1 MKLAVAD
8 YHYTIGAVCQ
18 KIADMADS
26 AGGSESMKQ
35 LGLKMGLEEVVDL
48 SAGDATEQASLE
60 MAVSAVFGAVFVDG
74 GLASVRA
81 ALMQLQVIGK

>member
-1 MKLAVAD
+1 
-8 YHYTIGAVCQ
+8 
-18 KIADMADS
+18 MADS

-48 SAGDATEQASLE
+48 SAGDATEQANSE